1 MINHATFLQ
10 NHVSAGKNNILYMN
24 KLVRNSLFTNA
35 LLLTVAGIFCRVIG
49 FFFRIY
55 LSRTFGA
62 ENIGIYQL
70 IGPIMALAYS
80 LTVAGFQTAISKL
93 VASNENGL
101 FIFSIGCLCSLG
113 LSCAI
118 SQYVYYNAHFLATE
132 FLLEPRTESLLK
144 VLSLSFPVSS
154 IHGCI
159 NGYFYG
165 KKNAGFPSL
174 SQLIEQIFRV
184 LSVYIM
190 CSYLHRNSVPSISYA
205 VTGMVIGEVAA
216 CTISLLYLWYS
227 EHKAVYITSEK
238 GISYSALVSGL
249 FVLAL
254 PLSASRVIQ
263 NALQSIEAI
272 ALPNMLQ
279 EYGLDTASA
288 FSHYGILTGMTLPL
302 VLFPT
307 AITGSIAVMLMPEV
321 SQAQAHGQNKTIQN
335 AFKKSIFFCF
345 IMGFAFTAILFAFS
359 KPISIYVFKEPLC
372 AVYIRTLC
380 FMCPFMYCNTTL
392 SSIMH
397 GLGKTIS
404 SFMITVITLT
414 MRLILIYI
422 CVPKLGMQGY
432 LFIMLISQILL
443 FFMQMWI
450 LKKAI
455 PE

>member
-1 MINHATFLQ
+1 
-10 NHVSAGKNNILYMN
+10 MN

-35 LLLTVAGIFCRVIG
+35 MLLTAAGILCRVIG

-80 LTVAGFQTAISKL
+80 LTVSGFQTAISKL

-113 LSCAI
+113 LSCVI
-118 SQYVYYNAHFLATE
+118 SQYVYQNSHFLATE
-132 FLLEPRTESLLK
+132 FLLEARTEPLLK

-154 IHGCI
+154 IHSCI

-165 KKNAGFPSL
+165 KKNAGFPAL
-174 SQLIEQIFRV
+174 SQLIEQLFRV

-190 CSYLHRNSVPSISYA
+190 CSILYKSNSVPSLSYA
-205 VTGMVIGEVAA
+205 VAGMVIGEVAA
-216 CTISLLYLWYS
+216 CFISLFYLWYS
-227 EHKAVYITSEK
+227 EHNAIYTSEK
-238 GISYSALVSGL
+238 SPSYPALISGL

-254 PLSASRVIQ
+254 PLSASRVVQ

-288 FSHYGILTGMTLPL
+288 FSHFGILTGMTLPL

-307 AITGSIAVMLMPEV
+307 AITSSIAVMLMPEI

-345 IMGFAFTAILFAFS
+345 IMGFAFTTILFAFS
-359 KPISIYVFKEPLC
+359 KPISIYIFKEPLC

-414 MRLILIYI
+414 MRLVLIYI

-432 LFIMLISQILL
+432 LFIMLMSQILL
-443 FFMQMWI
+443 FCMQMRI